1 MLPTFGWQAIAV
13 YIIACV
19 LITLVAAALL
29 PDRSKAEVA
38 VLPELAPAASRAASP
53 YSG

>member
-19 LITLVAAALL
+19 VITLVAAALL
-29 PDRSKAEVA
+29 PDRSKADVA
-38 VLPELAPAASRAASP
+38 TMPELAPAGRAAA
-53 YSG
+53 G

>member
-19 LITLVAAALL
+19 VITLAAAAFL
-29 PDRSKAEVA
+29 PDRSKAGVA
-38 VLPELAPAASRAASP
+38 AMPELVTAGRAA
-53 YSG
+53 GG

>member
-19 LITLVAAALL
+19 VITLAAAALL
-29 PDRSKAEVA
+29 PDRSKIDLAEA
-38 VLPELAPAASRAASP
+38 PVLEPAGRAA
-53 YSG
+53 GG

>member
-19 LITLVAAALL
+19 VITLAAAALL
-29 PDRSKAEVA
+29 PDRSKVVDLAEEP
-38 VLPELAPAASRAASP
+38 VLEPAGQAAGS
-53 YSG
+53 

>member
-19 LITLVAAALL
+19 VITLAAAALL
-29 PDRSKAEVA
+29 PDRSRADVA
-38 VLPELAPAASRAASP
+38 TMPELAPAGRAAA
-53 YSG
+53 G